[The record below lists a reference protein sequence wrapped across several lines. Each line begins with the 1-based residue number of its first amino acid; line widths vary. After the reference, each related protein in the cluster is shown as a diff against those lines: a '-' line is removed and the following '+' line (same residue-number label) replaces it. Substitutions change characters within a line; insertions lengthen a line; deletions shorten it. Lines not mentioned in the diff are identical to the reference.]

1 MDVQLIESLSSQGL
15 GIVLS
20 VALVFYII
28 KTQEKRDKMQSD
40 REENYQKLLTDLS
53 RKFGVVQEIQSEVK
67 EIKEIIKKACNTE
80 S

>member
-67 EIKEIIKKACNTE
+67 EIKEIIKK
-80 S
+80 

>member
-28 KTQEKRDKMQSD
+28 KTQEKRDKMQSN

-67 EIKEIIKKACNTE
+67 EIKEIIKK
-80 S
+80 